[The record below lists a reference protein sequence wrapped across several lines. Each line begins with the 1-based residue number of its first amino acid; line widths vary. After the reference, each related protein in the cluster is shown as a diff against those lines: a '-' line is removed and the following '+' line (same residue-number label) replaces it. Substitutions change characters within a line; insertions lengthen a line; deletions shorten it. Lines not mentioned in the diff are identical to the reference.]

1 MLYKGDS
8 LIEKLLDALRIDP
21 NGGALRIAS
30 AILISLG
37 IILIFGFLMTRLT
50 KLLRLPNVT
59 AYIVVGILIGPS
71 IMFGPNIKGII
82 PGDFIEHTSFVSDI
96 ALAFIAFSAGEFFKI
111 NKVKKNI
118 GKSIIITV
126 FEAVFT
132 FVLTFVLCR
141 FAFSLGTP
149 FSLIIAALTS
159 ATAPTS
165 TIMTIKQTKAKGHY
179 VDTLLEVIV
188 LDGVIALLLY
198 TVSISLFVATEKGSL
213 EFMDI
218 AWPLLTTLICLAIGV
233 AFGFILKF
241 LISFKRT
248 TDNRLIIV
256 IATLLLFCGIC
267 TLFGQ
272 SPLLGAIA
280 IGTVYSNMCKTDD
293 ERKLFAQVNYFIPPI
308 MLVFFVRGGMSLQF
322 SIFSQSNT
330 ISSIPLIVIVIAVLL
345 ARLAGKY
352 GGSYVGGVVTSQP
365 KETRNFLGLGL
376 LPQASIAIA
385 LATMGVRTL
394 ESKGF
399 DEYASFLLAVIL
411 ASSIIFELV
420 APALAKLGLYL
431 SHSFESGD
439 GISRFED
446 KSDENAYTEA
456 AVEHYDDWWLK

>member
-118 GKSIIITV
+118 GKSIIITI

-132 FVLTFVLCR
+132 FILTFVLCR

-399 DEYASFLLAVIL
+399 DEHASFLLAVIL

-431 SHSFESGD
+431 SHSYESGD

>member
-293 ERKLFAQVNYFIPPI
+293 EIKLFAQVNYFIPPI

-399 DEYASFLLAVIL
+399 DEHASFLLAVIL

-431 SHSFESGD
+431 SHSYESGD